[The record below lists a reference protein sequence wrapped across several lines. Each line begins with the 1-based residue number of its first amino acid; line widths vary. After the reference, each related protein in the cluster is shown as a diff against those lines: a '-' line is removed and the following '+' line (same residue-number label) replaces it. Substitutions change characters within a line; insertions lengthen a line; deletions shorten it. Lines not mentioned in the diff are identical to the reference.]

1 MSMKNMN
8 SINKY
13 DDIINL
19 PHHVSPTRPQMPVAD
34 RAAQFSPFAA
44 LTGHDA
50 AVKETARLTQEWVEL
65 TEGSKEYVDRQLQ
78 MVKEYIKTHPKIVV
92 TYFCPDAR
100 KAGGEYISLTGKV
113 KKINEYERNIL
124 LEDETLIPIDM
135 IFDINVLLP

>member
-1 MSMKNMN
+1 MNMKNTN

>member
-1 MSMKNMN
+1 MKNME
-8 SINKY
+8 STSKY
-13 DDIINL
+13 ADIINL
-19 PHHVSPTRPQMPVAD
+19 PHHVSPTRAQMPIAD

-50 AVKETARLTQEWVEL
+50 AVKETARLTSEWVEL
-65 TEGSKEYVDRQLQ
+65 TEGSKEYVNRQLQ
-78 MVKEYIKTHPKIVV
+78 IVKEYIKTHPKITV
-92 TYFCPDAR
+92 TYFCPDMR
-100 KAGGEYISLTGKV
+100 KTGGEYISLTEKV